1 MRYIVNSLNGNYVV
15 ITADH
20 GFLFTET
27 APDETDKS
35 KLSEK
40 PAGTVKAKKRY
51 LLGHKLGEHEAAF
64 HGLTSVTAKADGDME
79 FWVPKATNRFH
90 FIGGARF
97 VHGGAMLQEIV
108 VPVIKVKH
116 ARSGRRLEKTRTK
129 QVMVQVLG
137 VNHKITAQKH
147 RFKLVQMEPVSDRN
161 KPAKL
166 KVAVYEGDEP
176 ITSIETV
183 TFDSASGDLD
193 ERQKSVILTLRDRPY
208 DKRTQYRLVLRD
220 AETDIEQQSINV
232 TIDRAIAD
240 DFDF

>member
-1 MRYIVNSLNGNYVV
+1 M
-15 ITADH
+15 
-20 GFLFTET
+20 
-27 APDETDKS
+27 
-35 KLSEK
+35 
-40 PAGTVKAKKRY
+40 
-51 LLGHKLGEHEAAF
+51 
-64 HGLTSVTAKADGDME
+64 
-79 FWVPKATNRFH
+79 
-90 FIGGARF
+90 
-97 VHGGAMLQEIV
+97 
-108 VPVIKVKH
+108 PVIQVKH